1 MVRAMRAFSTF
12 GFIIKRLGS
21 DWKLLLSIFAGIIIA
36 STLVAGAPVYLNS
49 LARLTLN
56 TSIDRSSDLFLN
68 IFAFAPNVPL
78 TEERLSVTDGEIDR
92 LIDDNIADFYISRER
107 YLKGTTLLVGT
118 PRRPLANA
126 DVDLVS
132 RGYLQY
138 LSNVDRH
145 VEFVEGRAFTDSVTP
160 TEGGLHV
167 EVAVGS
173 APAHVFELE
182 VGDKLEMKPSLGTD
196 VAVIAEIVGIIEPVD
211 PSADYWQQNASVF
224 MEPAP
229 LEEIPDVG
237 IEVDPE
243 EPPIAL
249 FVTKQALIDSLGKAY
264 PGSLVS
270 SSWFIFVDKEPLKR
284 IRPEDLSERLDNL
297 ESGLAIRM
305 QGSAVFTGITSLLD
319 RFERRSFF
327 TSIPLLLL
335 LTIMVITAL
344 YYLSMMVSYLVQ
356 SREDDVAL
364 LRSRGVSL
372 VQLVRIYAVE
382 GLIIT
387 AVAVVIAPLLA
398 MGAIALSGKLPYFA
412 DITNGALLPVNWR
425 WMPFLASA
433 AVGALGLVIF
443 VVPSVIGA
451 RTGLVIHKLR
461 SSRPPDVP
469 FFQRYYLDIMALA
482 IGGLVFWE
490 LNARGQV
497 VSGGLFS
504 GVEINE
510 ALLFAPVLL
519 LTLVALVFMRF
530 FPMFV
535 RFISGESAGLAHLYV
550 WVITGALA
558 LTLLL
563 DAMRLSDATDGSI
576 AGVAAPL
583 ALMLGGVGAYWATQR
598 TERMWSRLYGLVAQ
612 VALIAALML
621 LYRPTEG
628 TLAFLPSIGFLAIV
642 PLQLVFLGLRLLS
655 QRAPVWVSLSLWH
668 MARNPLQYSWLVL
681 LLVMVAG
688 LAVLATTVG
697 GTLNRSYKERILYD
711 VATDMRVSG
720 IPGYISRSVQGL
732 KERYATIPGV
742 TSVSMAYRDQ
752 GTLGA
757 NFTGSSFRMLAV
769 ESDEFHYHS
778 WYREDFSRS
787 TLPEVMR
794 ALNPLSV
801 NEPLT
806 LPEDAEAIGLWVKP
820 EERYSNMYM
829 WLALQDAEGVLDTQS
844 LGNMGPPEWHVRTV
858 ELPRSMKRPLQL
870 VSIQVFEPVFGPA
883 GTAGSI
889 LLDDVFTVNGRGEV
903 HTLEDFE
910 DSRPSWLPLA
920 TSTLS
925 SDSLTFTG
933 EDVREGAQAGLFT
946 FGKDTDNGLRG
957 MYRSP
962 SGGPVPVV
970 ASSSFLRTSGA
981 RVGDAFIV
989 ELKGRFVPIHIRD
1002 SVDFFPTLNPY
1013 GAGFLLADID
1023 TLIRHINILSP
1034 AVVATPNE
1042 MFIQKATGAG
1052 AAVHDVVARL
1062 VGRDLV
1068 RDREKQLEQVR
1079 LDPLITA
1086 GWQVMVAL
1094 AMGIIL
1100 FTAGLGYVTYLL
1112 AFANRS
1118 RNEMGFLQS
1127 VGLSSRQMVG
1137 LLALEHFIIVAVG
1150 VGLGSGA
1157 GWVMS
1162 DLMVSS
1168 VAVTESGRQVVPPF
1182 VMETDFG
1189 MLAPLYAALIGIFAL
1204 SVYWLTRSMRNVDF
1218 HAISRME

>member
-1 MVRAMRAFSTF
+1 MRSFSTF
-12 GFIIKRLGS
+12 GFIYKRLSS
-21 DWKLLLSIFAGIIIA
+21 DWKLLLSIFAGVLIA

-56 TSIDRSSDLFLN
+56 TSIDRASILFLN

-78 TEERLSVTDGEIDR
+78 NEQSLNATDGEINR
-92 LIDDNIADFYISRER
+92 LIEENISDFYVSRER

-118 PRRPLANA
+118 PWRPLENA

-138 LSNVDRH
+138 LSNVEQH
-145 VEFVEGRAFTDSVTP
+145 VNFPEGRAFTDTVTR
-160 TEGGLHV
+160 TGDEFHV
-167 EVAVGS
+167 EVLMGS
-173 APAHVFELE
+173 TPANVFSLK
-182 VGDKLEMKPSLGTD
+182 VGDVLELKPSLGSD
-196 VAVIAEIVGIIEPVD
+196 ISIKAEIVGVIEPID
-211 PSADYWQQNASVF
+211 PTEDYWQQNANVF

-249 FVTKQALIDSLGKAY
+249 FVTKPALLDSLGKAY

-270 SSWFIFVDKEPLKR
+270 SSWFIFVDKEPLKK
-284 IRPEDLSERLDNL
+284 IWPEELRGRLDNL
-297 ESGLAIRM
+297 ENGMAVQM

-335 LTIMVITAL
+335 LTIMVITVL

-364 LRSRGVSL
+364 LRSRGVSMA
-372 VQLVRIYAVE
+372 QLVRLYAIE
-382 GLIIT
+382 GLVIT

-398 MGAIALSGKLPYFA
+398 MGVIAFSGKLPYFTE
-412 DITNGALLPVNWR
+412 ITNGAALPVNWR
-425 WMPFLASA
+425 WLPFLVA
-433 AVGALGLVIF
+433 AGVGALSIAIY
-443 VVPSVIGA
+443 VVPSVVGA
-451 RTGLVIHKLR
+451 RTGLIIHKLR
-461 SSRPPDVP
+461 SSRPPEVP
-469 FFQRYYLDIMALA
+469 FFQRYYLDIMVLV

-490 LNARGQV
+490 LNARGRL

-535 RFISGESAGLAHLYV
+535 RFIGGESPSLIHLYV
-550 WVITGALA
+550 WVVSAALVATLAFDGVRQGDFTGSLAPISVALA
-558 LTLLL
+558 V
-563 DAMRLSDATDGSI
+563 
-576 AGVAAPL
+576 AGT
-583 ALMLGGVGAYWATQR
+583 YWATQR
-598 TERMWSRLYGLVAQ
+598 ATRVRATLYGFAAQIALTVGLIYFYPPTDGTVAY
-612 VALIAALML
+612 L
-621 LYRPTEG
+621 P
-628 TLAFLPSIGFLAIV
+628 TLAFAAIV
-642 PLQLVFLGLRLLS
+642 PLQLVFYGFVLLS

-681 LLVMVAG
+681 LLVMVTG

-697 GTLNRSYKERILYD
+697 GTLNRSYQERVRYD
-711 VATDMRVSG
+711 VASDIRVTN
-720 IPGYISRSVQGL
+720 IPGFISRSIDGL
-732 KERYATIPGV
+732 KQRYLTIPGV
-742 TSVSMAYRDQ
+742 TSVSLAFRDR

-757 NFTGSSFRMLAV
+757 NYTGNTFRMLAV
-769 ESDEFHYHS
+769 EADDFHYYS
-778 WYREDFSRS
+778 WYREDFSRI

-794 ALNPLSV
+794 ALKPLSV
-801 NEPLT
+801 NESIT
-806 LPEDAEAIGLWVKP
+806 LPDDAVAVGVWVKP
-820 EERYSNMYM
+820 EDVYPNMFM
-829 WLALQDAEGVLDTQS
+829 WLVLQDADGVLDTQS
-844 LGNMGPPEWHVRTV
+844 LGNMGPAQWYLRTL
-858 ELPRSMKRPLQL
+858 EIPPRMRRPVQL
-870 VSIQVFEPVFGPA
+870 ASIQIYEPVFGPA
-883 GTAGSI
+883 GTAGNI
-889 LLDDVFTVNGRGEV
+889 LLDDVHAIKRDGTIEYI
-903 HTLEDFE
+903 EDFE
-910 DSRPSWLPLA
+910 DTGSSWLPLA

-925 SDSLTFTG
+925 SDSLTFTD
-933 EDVREGAQAGLFT
+933 EDVGRGDLSGSFT

-957 MYRSP
+957 IYRSP

-970 ASSSFLRTSGA
+970 ASNSFLRTSGA
-981 RVGDAFIV
+981 RVGDALIV
-989 ELKGRFVPIHIRD
+989 ELKGRFVPVHIRD
-1002 SVDFFPTLNPY
+1002 SVDLFPTLDPR
-1013 GAGFLLADID
+1013 GAGFLLADLE

-1034 AVVATPNE
+1034 ALVASPNE
-1042 MFIQKATGAG
+1042 MFIEKASGAG
-1052 AAVHDVVARL
+1052 DAVYAVVSRM

-1068 RDREKQLEQVR
+1068 HDREQQLEQIR

-1086 GWQVMVAL
+1086 GWQAMVLL
-1094 AMGIIL
+1094 AMAIII

-1118 RNEMGFLQS
+1118 RSEMGFLQS
-1127 VGLSSRQMVG
+1127 VGLSSRQMAG
-1137 LLALEHFIIVAVG
+1137 LLILEHFIIVAVG

-1157 GWVMS
+1157 GWLMS

-1168 VAVTESGRQVVPPF
+1168 VAVTENGRQVIPPF
-1182 VMETDFG
+1182 ILKTDFRI
-1189 MLAPLYAALIGIFAL
+1189 LIPLYAVLIGIFAL
-1204 SVYWLTRSMRNVDF
+1204 AVYRLTRTMRHLDF
-1218 HAISRME
+1218 HAISRMD

>member
-1 MVRAMRAFSTF
+1 MRSFSTF
-12 GFIIKRLGS
+12 GFIIKRLSS

-56 TSIDRSSDLFLN
+56 TSIDRSSILFLN

-78 TEERLSVTDGEIDR
+78 SEESLNVTDSEIDG
-92 LIDDNIADFYISRER
+92 LIDKNISDFYVSRER
-107 YLKGTTLLVGT
+107 FLRGTTLLVGT
-118 PRRPLANA
+118 PWRPLANA

-138 LSNVDRH
+138 LSNVEKH
-145 VEFVEGRAFTDSVTP
+145 VEFTSGRAYTDTVTP
-160 TEGGLHV
+160 TGDGLHV
-167 EVAVGS
+167 EVLLGS
-173 APAHVFELE
+173 TPANVFSLK

-196 VAVIAEIVGIIEPVD
+196 VAITAEIVGIIEPTD
-211 PSADYWQQNASVF
+211 PTADYWQQNASVF

-270 SSWFIFVDKEPLKR
+270 SSWFIFIEKEPLKK
-284 IRPEDLSERLDNL
+284 IRPEELRERLDNL
-297 ESGLAIRM
+297 ESGMAIRM

-335 LTIMVITAL
+335 LTIMVITVL
-344 YYLSMMVSYLVQ
+344 YYMSMMVSYLVQ

-364 LRSRGVSL
+364 LRSRGVSMA
-372 VQLVRIYAVE
+372 QLVRLYAIE
-382 GLIIT
+382 GLVIT
-387 AVAVVIAPLLA
+387 TVAVVIAPLLA
-398 MGAIALSGKLPYFA
+398 MGAIAISGKLPYFT
-412 DITNGALLPVNWR
+412 DITGGALLPVNWR
-425 WMPFLASA
+425 WTPFLVSA
-433 AVGALGLVIF
+433 AVGALGLAIF
-443 VVPSVIGA
+443 VIPSVIGA
-451 RTGLVIHKLR
+451 RTGLIIHKLR
-461 SSRPPDVP
+461 SSRPPEVP
-469 FFQRYYLDIMALA
+469 FFQRYYLDVMVLA

-490 LNARGQV
+490 LNARGRL

-530 FPMFV
+530 FPLFV
-535 RFISGESAGLAHLYV
+535 RFISGESPALIHLYV
-550 WVITGALA
+550 WVITALLAVTLAMDALRQSDILGAAPPLG
-558 LTLLL
+558 
-563 DAMRLSDATDGSI
+563 LSL
-576 AGVAAPL
+576 VAA
-583 ALMLGGVGAYWATQR
+583 AAYWATQR
-598 TERMWSRLYGLVAQ
+598 AERSRAKLYGFAAQ
-612 VALIAALML
+612 IALIAALI
-621 LYRPTEG
+621 YFYPPTEG
-628 TLAFLPSIGFLAIV
+628 TLAHMPTLGFAAIV
-642 PLQLVFLGLRLLS
+642 VLQIVFYLLVLLS
-655 QRAPVWVSLSLWH
+655 HRAPVWVSLSLWH

-681 LLVMVAG
+681 LLVMVTG

-697 GTLNRSYKERILYD
+697 GTLNRSYQERIQYD
-711 VATDMRVSG
+711 VATDLRVSN
-720 IPGYISRSVQGL
+720 IPGYIARSVDGL
-732 KERYATIPGV
+732 KQRYQTIPGV
-742 TSVSMAYRDQ
+742 TSVTMAFRDR

-757 NFTGSSFRMLAV
+757 NYTGNAFRMLAV
-769 ESDEFHYHS
+769 EADDFHYYS
-778 WYREDFSRS
+778 WYRDDFSRS

-801 NEPLT
+801 SEPVA
-806 LPEDAEAIGLWVKP
+806 LPDDAVAVGVWLKP
-820 EERYSNMYM
+820 EELYPNMYM
-829 WLALQDAEGVLDTQS
+829 WLVLQDADGVLDTQS
-844 LGNMGPPEWHVRTV
+844 LGNMGPPEWHLRTLEV
-858 ELPRSMKRPLQL
+858 PSRMKRPVQL
-870 VSIQVFEPVFGPA
+870 ASIQIFEPVFGPA

-889 LLDDVFTVNGRGEV
+889 LIDDVHAIKGDGTIEY
-903 HTLEDFE
+903 LEDFE
-910 DSRPSWLPLA
+910 DTGSSWLPLA

-925 SDSLTFTG
+925 SDLLTFTDD
-933 EDVREGAQAGLFT
+933 DVNRGDLSGLFT

-957 MYRSP
+957 IYRSP

-981 RVGDAFIV
+981 RVGDALIV
-989 ELKGRFVPIHIRD
+989 ELKGRFVPIQVRD
-1002 SVDFFPTLNPY
+1002 SVDFFPTLNPS
-1013 GAGFLLADID
+1013 GAGFLIADLE

-1034 AVVATPNE
+1034 ALVATPNE
-1042 MFIQKATGAG
+1042 MFIEKASGAG
-1052 AAVHDVVARL
+1052 DSVNSVVTRM

-1068 RDREKQLEQVR
+1068 HDREQQLEQVR

-1086 GWQVMVAL
+1086 GWQAMVLL
-1094 AMGIIL
+1094 AMAIII

-1127 VGLSSRQMVG
+1127 VGLSSRQMAG
-1137 LLALEHFIIVAVG
+1137 LLMLEHFIIIAVG
-1150 VGLGSGA
+1150 IGLGSGA
-1157 GWVMS
+1157 GWLMS

-1168 VAVTESGRQVVPPF
+1168 VAVTENGRQVVPPF
-1182 VMETDFG
+1182 ILETDFRF
-1189 MLAPLYAALIGIFAL
+1189 LAPLYLVLISIFAL
-1204 SVYWLTRSMRNVDF
+1204 AVYRLTRSMRNLDF

>member
-1 MVRAMRAFSTF
+1 MRSFSTF
-12 GFIIKRLGS
+12 GFIIKRLSS

-56 TSIDRSSDLFLN
+56 TSIDRSSILFLN

-78 TEERLSVTDGEIDR
+78 NEESLNVTDSEIDG
-92 LIDDNIADFYISRER
+92 LIDENISDFYVSRER
-107 YLKGTTLLVGT
+107 FLKGTTLLVGT
-118 PRRPLANA
+118 PWRPLANA

-138 LSNVDRH
+138 LSNVEKN
-145 VEFVEGRAFTDSVTP
+145 VEFTSGRAFTDTVTP
-160 TEGGLHV
+160 TEDGLHV
-167 EVAVGS
+167 EVMLGS
-173 APAHVFELE
+173 TPANVFSLE

-196 VAVIAEIVGIIEPVD
+196 VAITAEIVGIIEPID

-270 SSWFIFVDKEPLKR
+270 SSWFIFIEKEPLKK
-284 IRPEDLSERLDNL
+284 IRPEELRERLDNL
-297 ESGLAIRM
+297 ESGMAIRM

-335 LTIMVITAL
+335 LTIMVITVL
-344 YYLSMMVSYLVQ
+344 YYMSMMVSYLVQ

-364 LRSRGVSL
+364 LRSRGVSMA
-372 VQLVRIYAVE
+372 QLVRLYAIE
-382 GLIIT
+382 GLVIT
-387 AVAVVIAPLLA
+387 AVAVIIAPLLA
-398 MGAIALSGKLPYFA
+398 MGAIAISGKLPYFT
-412 DITNGALLPVNWR
+412 DITGGAFLPVNWR
-425 WMPFLASA
+425 WMPFLVSA
-433 AVGALGLVIF
+433 GVGALGLAIF
-443 VVPSVIGA
+443 VIPSVIGA
-451 RTGLVIHKLR
+451 RTGLIIHKLR
-461 SSRPPDVP
+461 SSRPPEVP
-469 FFQRYYLDIMALA
+469 FFQRYYLDIMVLA

-490 LNARGQV
+490 LNARGRL

-530 FPMFV
+530 FPLFV
-535 RFISGESAGLAHLYV
+535 RFISGESSALIHLYV
-550 WVITGALA
+550 WVITALLAVTLAMDALRQSDLVGAAPPIGLALA
-558 LTLLL
+558 
-563 DAMRLSDATDGSI
+563 
-576 AGVAAPL
+576 AA
-583 ALMLGGVGAYWATQR
+583 AAYWATQR
-598 TERMWSRLYGLVAQ
+598 AERGRSMLYGFAAQ
-612 VALIAALML
+612 VALIAALI
-621 LYRPTEG
+621 YFYPPTEG
-628 TLAFLPSIGFLAIV
+628 ALAYLPTLGFAAIV
-642 PLQLVFLGLRLLS
+642 LLQIIFYLLVLLS
-655 QRAPVWVSLSLWH
+655 HRAPVWVSLSLWH

-681 LLVMVAG
+681 LLVMVTG

-697 GTLNRSYKERILYD
+697 GTLNRSYQERIQYD
-711 VATDMRVSG
+711 VATDLRVSN
-720 IPGYISRSVQGL
+720 IPGYIARSVDGL
-732 KERYATIPGV
+732 KQRYQTIPGV
-742 TSVSMAYRDQ
+742 TSVTMAFRDR

-757 NFTGSSFRMLAV
+757 NYTGNTFRMLAV
-769 ESDEFHYHS
+769 EADDFHYYS
-778 WYREDFSRS
+778 WYRDDFSRS

-801 NEPLT
+801 SEPVT
-806 LPEDAEAIGLWVKP
+806 LPDDAVAVGVWMKP
-820 EERYSNMYM
+820 EELYPNMYM
-829 WLALQDAEGVLDTQS
+829 WLVLQDADGVLDTQS
-844 LGNMGPPEWHVRTV
+844 FGNMGPPNWHLRTL
-858 ELPRSMKRPLQL
+858 EIPERMKRPVQL
-870 VSIQVFEPVFGPA
+870 ASIQIFEPVFGPA

-889 LLDDVFTVNGRGEV
+889 LIDDVHAIKGDGAIEYI
-903 HTLEDFE
+903 EDFE
-910 DSRPSWLPLA
+910 DTASSWLPLA

-925 SDSLTFTG
+925 SDVLTFSDD
-933 EDVREGAQAGLFT
+933 DVNRGDLSGLFT

-957 MYRSP
+957 IYRSP

-970 ASSSFLRTSGA
+970 ASNSFLRTSGA
-981 RVGDAFIV
+981 RVGDALIV
-989 ELKGRFVPIHIRD
+989 ELKGRFVPIQVRD
-1002 SVDFFPTLNPY
+1002 SVDFFPTLNPS
-1013 GAGFLLADID
+1013 GAGFLIADLE

-1034 AVVATPNE
+1034 ALVATPNE
-1042 MFIQKATGAG
+1042 MFIEKASGAG
-1052 AAVHDVVARL
+1052 DSVSSVVTRM

-1068 RDREKQLEQVR
+1068 HDREQQLEQVR

-1086 GWQVMVAL
+1086 GWQAMVLL
-1094 AMGIIL
+1094 AMAIII

-1112 AFANRS
+1112 AFSNRS

-1127 VGLSSRQMVG
+1127 VGLSSRQMAG
-1137 LLALEHFIIVAVG
+1137 LLMLEHFIIVAVG
-1150 VGLGSGA
+1150 IGLGSGA
-1157 GWVMS
+1157 GWLMS

-1168 VAVTESGRQVVPPF
+1168 VAVTENGRQVVPPF
-1182 VMETDFG
+1182 ILETDFRF
-1189 MLAPLYAALIGIFAL
+1189 LAPLYLVLISIFAL
-1204 SVYWLTRSMRNVDF
+1204 AVYRLTRSMRNLDF

>member
-1 MVRAMRAFSTF
+1 MRSFSTF

-56 TSIDRSSDLFLN
+56 TSIDRSSSLFLN

-78 TEERLSVTDGEIDR
+78 TEDSLTVTDGEIDR
-92 LIDDNIADFYISRER
+92 LIDDNISDFYISRER
-107 YLKGTTLLVGT
+107 YLKGATLLVGT

-138 LSNVDRH
+138 LSNVERH
-145 VEFVEGRAFTDSVTP
+145 VEFIEGRAFTDTVTP
-160 TEGGLHV
+160 TDAGLHV
-167 EVAVGS
+167 EVVIGDT
-173 APAHVFELE
+173 PAHVFELE
-182 VGDKLEMKPSLGTD
+182 VGDTLEMKPSLGTD
-196 VAVIAEIVGIIEPVD
+196 VAVTAEIVGIIEPID
-211 PSADYWQQNASVF
+211 GSADYWQQNASVF

-270 SSWFIFVDKEPLKR
+270 SSWFIFIDKEPLKR
-284 IRPEDLSERLDNL
+284 IRPEDLSQRLDNL
-297 ESGLAIRM
+297 ESGMAIRM
-305 QGSAVFTGITSLLD
+305 QGSAVFTGITALLD

-335 LTIMVITAL
+335 LTIMVITVL
-344 YYLSMMVSYLVQ
+344 YYMAMMVSYLVQ
-356 SREDDVAL
+356 SRENDVAL
-364 LRSRGVSL
+364 LRSRGVSMA
-372 VQLVRIYAVE
+372 QLVRMYAIE
-382 GLIIT
+382 GLVIT
-387 AVAVVIAPLLA
+387 AAAVIIAPLLA
-398 MGAIALSGKLPYFA
+398 MGAIAISGKLPYFT

-425 WMPFLASA
+425 WMPFLVSA
-433 AVGALGLVIF
+433 AVGALGLAIF

-469 FFQRYYLDIMALA
+469 FFQRYYLDMMVLA

-490 LNARGQV
+490 LNARGQL

-504 GVEINE
+504 GIEINE

-519 LTLVALVFMRF
+519 LTLVALIFMRF

-535 RFISGESAGLAHLYV
+535 RFISGESPALAHLYV
-550 WVITGALA
+550 WAITAALA
-558 LTLLL
+558 LTLLM
-563 DAMRLSDATDGSI
+563 DAMRLSDSAEGGIVGALPS
-576 AGVAAPL
+576 L
-583 ALMLGGVGAYWATQR
+583 ALTLGAAAAYWATQR
-598 TERMWSRLYGLVAQ
+598 TERVRSWIYGLAAQ
-612 VALIAALML
+612 IALIAALAL
-621 LYRPTEG
+621 LYPPTDG
-628 TLAFLPSIGFLAIV
+628 TLAFLPSIGFMAIV
-642 PLQLVFLGLRLLS
+642 PLQFLFAGLRLLS
-655 QRAPVWVSLSLWH
+655 HRAPVWVSLSLWH

-681 LLVMVAG
+681 LLVMVTG

-697 GTLNRSYKERILYD
+697 GTLNRSYEERILYD
-711 VATDMRVSG
+711 VATDLRVSG

-732 KERYATIPGV
+732 KERYTTIPGV
-742 TSVSMAYRDQ
+742 TSVSMAFRDR

-757 NFTGSSFRMLAV
+757 NYTGNTFRMLAV

-778 WYREDFSRS
+778 WYRDDFSRS

-801 NEPLT
+801 NEPLM
-806 LPEDAEAIGLWVKP
+806 LPEDAEAVGVWVKP
-820 EERYSNMYM
+820 EEVYSNMYM
-829 WLALQDAEGVLDTQS
+829 WMVFQDVDGVLDTQS
-844 LGNMGPPEWHVRTV
+844 LGNMGPPEWYVRTLEV
-858 ELPRSMKRPLQL
+858 PRSLKRPVQL
-870 VSIQVFEPVFGPA
+870 VSIQIFEPVFGPA

-889 LLDDVFTVNGRGEV
+889 LIDDVFTINGRGEV
-903 HTLEDFE
+903 QPLEDFE

-933 EDVREGAQAGLFT
+933 EDVRQGEQAGLFT

-970 ASSSFLRTSGA
+970 ASNTFLRTSGA
-981 RVGDAFIV
+981 RIGDAFIV

-1002 SVDFFPTLNPY
+1002 SVDFFPTLDPR

-1052 AAVHDVVARL
+1052 ESVREVVTRL

-1068 RDREKQLEQVR
+1068 HDREAQLEQVR

-1086 GWQVMVAL
+1086 GWQAMVLL
-1094 AMGIIL
+1094 AMAIIL

-1127 VGLSSRQMVG
+1127 VGLSPRQMAG
-1137 LLALEHFIIVAVG
+1137 LLALEHFIIVGVG

-1168 VAVTESGRQVVPPF
+1168 VAVTETGRQVIPPF
-1182 VMETDFG
+1182 IMETDFRF
-1189 MLAPLYAALIGIFAL
+1189 LVPLYAALIGIFAL
-1204 SVYWLTRSMRNVDF
+1204 SVYRLTRSMRNLDF
-1218 HAISRME
+1218 HAIARME